1 MTKADLIA
9 KVANLGV
16 TKKMAGKVVDTIFD
30 SITKALKRG
39 DKVQLI
45 GFGGFEV
52 RRRAARTG
60 RNPRTGESLR
70 IPARRIPAF
79 RPGKQLREAVK

>member
-1 MTKADLIA
+1 MTKADLVE
-9 KVANLGV
+9 KVANVGI
-16 TKKMAGKVVDTIFD
+16 TKKMAGQVVETIFD
-30 SITKALKRG
+30 SITRALKKG
-39 DKVQLI
+39 EKVQLI

-70 IPARRIPAF
+70 IPARKIPVF
-79 RPGKQLREAVK
+79 RPGKQLREAVR